1 MRVPPLFS
9 ALLSMGLLFGGH
21 ASAAAPESTAQPN
34 VQVLPTPFTITSLNR
49 QRTVRLYLPP
59 SYGQGQMRYPV
70 IYMHDGQNL
79 FDAAT
84 AYAGEWGVDETLNE
98 MAQRQRFEAIVV
110 GIDNGREKRMNELNP
125 YDHARF
131 GPGEGR
137 AYLDF
142 LVGTLKPW
150 VDSHYRT
157 LPDRAHTAVMGSS
170 MGGVISH
177 AAIVDHPQVFG
188 LAGVLSP
195 AYWTAPALF
204 DEVRGHPLPADA
216 RVYLSMG
223 ELEGDQA
230 LGDVARMQA
239 LMSRQPAAVTLHQV
253 PGAQHNEAAWRA
265 EFEAVLDWLF
275 QLPPG
280 TRQ

>member
-1 MRVPPLFS
+1 MNTRRQLLALAGLYPLQ
-9 ALLSMGLLFGGH
+9 ALP
-21 ASAAAPESTAQPN
+21 ARAADASTAQPN
-34 VQVLPTPFTITSLNR
+34 VQVLPTPFSIPGLNR
-49 QRTVRLYLPP
+49 QRTVRIYLPP
-59 SYGQGQMRYPV
+59 SYSQTQARYPV
-70 IYMHDGQNL
+70 VYMHDGQNL

-84 AYAGEWGVDETLNE
+84 AYAGEWGVDETLND

-125 YDHARF
+125 YDHDKF
-131 GPGEGR
+131 GRGEGH

-142 LVGTLKPW
+142 LVNTLKPW

-157 LPDRAHTAVMGSS
+157 QLGRANTAVVGSS

-177 AAIVDHPQVFG
+177 AAIVYHPKVFG

-204 DEVRGHPLPADA
+204 DEVRLRPLPADA

-223 ELEGDQA
+223 ELEGPEA
-230 LGDVARMQA
+230 LGDVTDMAELLGRQA
-239 LMSRQPAAVTLHQV
+239 AAVTLHKV

-265 EFEAVLDWLF
+265 EFGPMLNWLF
-275 QLPPG
+275 QLAPVAK
-280 TRQ
+280 R